1 VRLYRITRN
10 NPPTERDMTSHWD
23 LGRRPALPRDE
34 AAYREVSTF
43 DTPEAAAAKALA
55 RNLGDYIA
63 ELEVSDET
71 PTSRNPRTGHV
82 GLAGMMPGELLG
94 CVQGIRRV
102 DEVPGGAEAEVAGGP
117 EISA

>member
-1 VRLYRITRN
+1 
-10 NPPTERDMTSHWD
+10 MTSHWD
-23 LGRRPALPRDE
+23 LGHRPALPRDE

-55 RNLGDYIA
+55 RNLGEYVA
-63 ELEVSDET
+63 ELVSDET

-82 GLAGMMPGELLG
+82 GLAGMTPGELLG

-102 DEVPGGAEAEVAGGP
+102 DEVAGGARGRGSWRP
-117 EISA
+117 